1 MVRKIPGTVFRQLFV
16 GFLFVSLAL
25 TAIIVLTQSLNFV
38 EMIVNKGAT
47 IGMLFQ
53 LTVLLV
59 PKFLPIIFPITLF
72 LVIVFFYSKMTADRE
87 LVVMSAAGLSPLQLA
102 KPAIVLALAVTM
114 LTYAIN
120 IFLLP
125 ESYQIFSKLK
135 WHIRHNISQVLLEE
149 GAFNS
154 VGKNSTVYIRER
166 TDNNMLSG
174 IFVHDQTNTEAPVTI
189 MAKRGSIIQT
199 DEGAK
204 IVMFD
209 GSRQVLD
216 KKTNDYSI
224 LFFDRYTLMMN
235 DKTETSISNRP
246 DRKEMTLTELFN
258 VREHPYVEQRDHAKY
273 IVEAHKRLTS
283 PLASIAFSLIGLFFI
298 LSGGFTRRNQSR
310 RVIVA
315 TAVVLGLQISIL
327 GLENASARNLA
338 MTPGMYLVVIAPILA
353 IIFLFYKPPRLQF
366 LD

>member
-1 MVRKIPGTVFRQLFV
+1 MINKISGNVFRQLFV

-47 IGMLFQ
+47 VGMLFQ

-72 LVIVFFYSKMTADRE
+72 LVVMFFYSKMTADRE

-102 KPAIVLALAVTM
+102 KPAIILAVSVTI

-149 GAFNS
+149 GTFNS
-154 VGKNSTVYIRER
+154 VGNNSTVYIRER
-166 TDNNMLSG
+166 TENNMLSG
-174 IFVHDQTNTEAPVTI
+174 IFVHDQTEAEAPVTI
-189 MAKRGSIIQT
+189 MAKRGSVIQT
-199 DEGAK
+199 NEGAK

-216 KKTNDYSI
+216 KRTNDYSI
-224 LFFDRYTLMMN
+224 LFFDRYTLMMD
-235 DKTETSISNRP
+235 DKREESISLRP
-246 DRKEMTLTELFN
+246 DRKEMTLVELFD
-258 VREHPYVEQRDHAKY
+258 VRTHPHIAEHDHAKY

-283 PLASIAFSLIGLFFI
+283 PLASLAFCLIGLFFI

-310 RVIVA
+310 RVIIA
-315 TAVVLGLQISIL
+315 SAVVLSLQVSML
-327 GLENASARNLA
+327 GLENISIRNLTLA
-338 MTPGMYLVVIAPILA
+338 PTMYLIVIGPILA
-353 IIFLFYKPPRLQF
+353 TLFLFYKPPRLQF